1 MRTGLRTAGLFEKE
15 NVSAFTA
22 RPVSFQQRSDS
33 EEDKSSAR
41 NRASSARNRA
51 SSARNRA
58 SSARNRASS
67 ARNRAQTGQK
77 TSWSILA
84 FDEDVRAPSIPR
96 FSAEWVGYQ

>member
-51 SSARNRA
+51 
-58 SSARNRASS
+58 
-67 ARNRAQTGQK
+67 QTGQK